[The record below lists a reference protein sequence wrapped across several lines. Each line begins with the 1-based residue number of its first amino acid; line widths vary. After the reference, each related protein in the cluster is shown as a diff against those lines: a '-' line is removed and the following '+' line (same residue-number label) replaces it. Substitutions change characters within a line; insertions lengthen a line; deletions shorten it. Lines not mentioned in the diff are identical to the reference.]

1 MIDPSA
7 RPRLAPKA
15 RLRFDRHSGKSLLLF
30 PERGLSLNE
39 TGAEILGLCTGE
51 ATVAEIVD
59 TLCEKYGRERRET
72 LAAEVTSF
80 LQALADRNLLRGL
93 TP

>member
-1 MIDPSA
+1 MIPATA

-51 ATVAEIVD
+51 ATVGEIID
-59 TLCEKYGRERRET
+59 SLCKKYGEEKRAT
-72 LAAEVTSF
+72 LSSEVTAF
-80 LQALADRNLLRGL
+80 LQSLADRNLLRGL
-93 TP
+93 EP

>member
-1 MIDPSA
+1 MIDPLS

-30 PERGLSLNE
+30 PERGLALNE

-51 ATVAEIVD
+51 ATVAQIVD
-59 TLCEKYGRERRET
+59 TLCAKYGEEKRER
-72 LAAEVTSF
+72 LSAEVRAF
-80 LQALADRNLLRGL
+80 LESLAERNLLRGL
-93 TP
+93 EG

>member
-1 MIDPSA
+1 VIDAAA

-39 TGAEILGLCTGE
+39 TGAEILGLCTGD
-51 ATVAEIVD
+51 ATVAQIID
-59 TLCEKYGRERRET
+59 TLCEKYGQDRRPLLT
-72 LAAEVTSF
+72 TEVTTF

-93 TP
+93 EP

>member
-1 MIDPSA
+1 VIDAAA

-39 TGAEILGLCTGE
+39 TGAEILALCTGE
-51 ATVAEIVD
+51 ATVAQIID
-59 TLCEKYGRERRET
+59 ALCVKYGEDRRHTVTAEVNT
-72 LAAEVTSF
+72 FLAA
-80 LQALADRNLLRGL
+80 LAERNLLRGL
-93 TP
+93 EP